1 MCVERIQRFLTA
13 FVVLTA
19 SILLMN
25 GYQFGLYLLWFVS
38 GMLMLWG
45 VTNFCPSLS
54 ILRKIGIKSCNFKN

>member
-13 FVVLTA
+13 IVVLTA

-25 GYQFGLYLLWFVS
+25 GYQIGYYLLWFVS
-38 GMLMLWG
+38 AMLVIWG

-54 ILRKIGIKSCNFKN
+54 ILRKIGLKPCEFKK